1 MHRSSPAKGLSF
13 MDKSVPKNKK
23 FAHIQSKLDTGATI
37 DKVKFVTAREC
48 SRRRNEIFYRIKRE
62 HLYDLFEEYEQDEYE
77 SINETDNRLG
87 NGPRIVTHTNNA
99 QPNYNKPYLILDVRD
114 KEDFNKCHL
123 LQARNFPYALLRR
136 DQIHPEVYK
145 FKNVP
150 ETLIILYCDDER
162 ISSEAAKV
170 FVDRGTDNIFLLT
183 GGMNEFAADFPA
195 FVEGDLPPTSPTK
208 GGSSGLSR
216 ISEDHASPGN
226 KMHALKSECDYSMGG
241 RKGPPLTGRSRNG
254 GSQGGLSRGDLT
266 DRSDKSYRSN
276 AGSRFRDD
284 VSESGFSTRYIK
296 KLKIYLITLI

>member
-1 MHRSSPAKGLSF
+1 MYRQSPSKGLKL

-23 FAHIQSKLDTGATI
+23 FAHIQSKLDTGATV

-77 SINETDNRLG
+77 SINETNDNRSD

-99 QPNYNKPYLILDVRD
+99 QPNYNKPYLILDVRE
-114 KEDFNKCHL
+114 KEDFNRCHL

-136 DQIHPEVYK
+136 DKMHPEVFK

-195 FVEGDLPPTSPTK
+195 FVEGDLPLSPGK
-208 GGSSGLSR
+208 GGSNSLGR
-216 ISEDHASPGN
+216 IQEDHGSPGN
-226 KMHALKSECDYSMGG
+226 KMYALKSECDYSMGG
-241 RKGPPLTGRSRNG
+241 RKGPPPTGRSNRG

-266 DRSDKSYRSN
+266 DRSDRSYRSN
-276 AGSRFRDD
+276 NRFRDD
-284 VSESGFSTRYIK
+284 VSESGFSTR
-296 KLKIYLITLI
+296 